1 MEANLSNINVVV
13 NDDLAEFEK
22 TKSIK
27 TKPETFQG
35 TKNFFLTRLKDIL
48 QLSREPEGLSEEEL
62 EIVQR
67 KIERLK
73 ALQANYTIADF
84 NTRKHL
90 VKNKPIKIKKA
101 MQGNVVTNYD
111 NYELSLQQEEKQQ
124 QVEQVQEVVGKT
136 LQEIEQ
142 EEIQAMLNKVKE
154 EKEPVIERQQV
165 QEVTGKTIQEI
176 EQEEVAKLMH
186 LIRIKDI
193 INNSKS
199 LREIEEEE
207 IAKLLNNDSQ
217 LRDEIQIAPERASE
231 YQQMI
236 DNEFANQGVTMISSE
251 EVEKTVNNK
260 SAEVD
265 DSTLVS
271 KYSQKGINMDR
282 ESLRMKIDDSI
293 DEQLN
298 KMQDIQ
304 GKGVDEIFEDIYSK
318 KKAEVEAKFDQIEDE
333 TGKSVEDIFAEIY
346 LKNRKS
352 VDDIFAELYGESTP
366 MISKENKS
374 VEDYFTEIYTATNDV
389 TSGSVSLIFKVL

>member
-35 TKNFFLTRLKDIL
+35 TKNYFLTRLKDLL

-111 NYELSLQQEEKQQ
+111 NYELSL
-124 QVEQVQEVVGKT
+124 
-136 LQEIEQ
+136 EQ

-271 KYSQKGINMDR
+271 KYSQKGI
-282 ESLRMKIDDSI
+282 K
-293 DEQLN
+293 
-298 KMQDIQ
+298 
-304 GKGVDEIFEDIYSK
+304 
-318 KKAEVEAKFDQIEDE
+318 
-333 TGKSVEDIFAEIY
+333 
-346 LKNRKS
+346 
-352 VDDIFAELYGESTP
+352 
-366 MISKENKS
+366 
-374 VEDYFTEIYTATNDV
+374 
-389 TSGSVSLIFKVL
+389 

>member
-35 TKNFFLTRLKDIL
+35 TKNYFLTRLKDLL

-333 TGKSVEDIFAEIY
+333 TSIIKLS
-346 LKNRKS
+346 
-352 VDDIFAELYGESTP
+352 
-366 MISKENKS
+366 
-374 VEDYFTEIYTATNDV
+374 
-389 TSGSVSLIFKVL
+389 